1 MPRKRKLNPVMMYN
15 DYLLSLHKKGE
26 LTDEELKLYFDSTKI
41 DADSLLAKR
50 IDLVAEED

>member
-1 MPRKRKLNPVMMYN
+1 MYN

-26 LTDEELKLYFDSTKI
+26 LTDEELKLYFDSTRI
-41 DADSLLAKR
+41 DADSLLARR